1 MTKLI
6 LFLSFI
12 ILLKTVN
19 CEDNDKHFIR
29 GRGHGSIS
37 KVSMTSLLSS
47 ETDDVFEDVNLD
59 RRNQYNTNNENLD
72 SDKLS
77 SMINLTEQKIT
88 IGPSKIIRPNIIL
101 TNNDDTPK
109 EIESSLLNLSGSLKV
124 PTKSPKFWN
133 RSTPL
138 KTLIMPHSIVERKN
152 QQKQPEANED
162 LTDEEVMELT
172 KYVEKYISN
181 SNFRDYM
188 KNNLQSETLFVTDHP
203 SLTTTTKKVPPTTM
217 APSTTIT
224 TTIPPLIN
232 KKFRTNP
239 TSKEKLKQFKEQF
252 NKWLDE
258 LRKKASNISKGIEI
272 KDSPNPTINEN
283 FVLKSNSTFL
293 QKPNLVETSMVSV
306 KILQPGYL
314 NVFVDSEVPNKKYI
328 NMSSTITLIQDMGKN
343 ILVDT
348 GMPSI
353 DVLGKKST
361 RIEILRKLNE
371 LLLSPNDIH
380 YVIITS
386 SQIDHIGNLNE
397 FGNAIIFQNNFIFD
411 QKKGAFT
418 IMNIKNNDYLIT
430 PNVRITKGY
439 GENINVIVKSC
450 KNFKEIVSITGDHFI
465 NEYDIFNPNLWKPFS
480 SNVEVQ
486 EYFRKKILCS
496 TDWIVPGHGNIFK
509 VDIKFKERF
518 C

>member
-1 MTKLI
+1 
-6 LFLSFI
+6 
-12 ILLKTVN
+12 LLKFVVKKQVIKSFQTRYDPRQESLEGTV
-19 CEDNDKHFIR
+19 K

-293 QKPNLVETSMVSV
+293 QKPNLVETSM
-306 KILQPGYL
+306 
-314 NVFVDSEVPNKKYI
+314 
-328 NMSSTITLIQDMGKN
+328 N